1 MRTHPSRQSD
11 RASIAPVNPQEKDLA
26 AAASQIAG
34 ASRGKQMAGGLTGLS
49 SQPRRRRVPSRKS
62 QWQQSARLQS
72 AGPSRGVL
80 HARQIQSPRIIHT
93 FQHSCCARY
102 ALRFSSPQNADGFH
116 LPRVHFPPLACR
128 HILVIAVGDARCA
141 GLGKYSVVNV
151 LDEHE
156 RTMAFAEI
164 ALGQIKSLRQ
174 TAIPRN
180 YEIWYVYATGY
191 NPPLNKIINETL
203 ARNGRL
209 TESDLEQIY
218 ETYLSHLKITDR
230 IDKVGARVIGEIDDV
245 MSLITDAL
253 GVSVSYDAT
262 LSEANEKL
270 SAAGDRDTVK
280 PIIEMLIKATGEMR
294 ETNTAL
300 EERLTLSKT
309 EISNLQQSL
318 EAIRAESLTDPLT
331 GLGNRKY
338 FDRMIDV
345 AVQNALANNEPLSL
359 LMFDIDHF
367 KSFNDSYGHLTGDQV
382 LRLVSNSLK
391 QTIKGQDI
399 TARYGG
405 EEFAVVLPNTA
416 LRQALTVADHIR
428 RAVMAKELKK
438 KSTGEILG
446 RVTISVGVSMLKPGD
461 DTDALIERADACL
474 YVAKRNGRNRVIC
487 EVDPEYATE
496 NHGQACVS
504 KAAG

>member
-1 MRTHPSRQSD
+1 MT
-11 RASIAPVNPQEKDLA
+11 K
-26 AAASQIAG
+26 
-34 ASRGKQMAGGLTGLS
+34 
-49 SQPRRRRVPSRKS
+49 
-62 QWQQSARLQS
+62 
-72 AGPSRGVL
+72 
-80 HARQIQSPRIIHT
+80 
-93 FQHSCCARY
+93 
-102 ALRFSSPQNADGFH
+102 
-116 LPRVHFPPLACR
+116 
-128 HILVIAVGDARCA
+128 
-141 GLGKYSVVNV
+141 V

-156 RTMAFAEI
+156 RTMAFAEV

-174 TAIPRN
+174 TAVPRN

-191 NPPLNKIINETL
+191 NSPLNKIINETL
-203 ARNGRL
+203 TRNGKL
-209 TESDLEQIY
+209 TEADLEQIY
-218 ETYLSHLKITDR
+218 ETYLSQIKTTDR

-245 MSLITDAL
+245 MTLISDAL
-253 GVSVSYDAT
+253 GMSANYDDSLSGAT
-262 LSEANEKL
+262 QKL
-270 SAAGDRDTVK
+270 SVAQKPDQVK
-280 PIIEMLIKATGEMR
+280 AIVESLVKSTREMR
-294 ETNTAL
+294 ETNKAL
-300 EERLTLSKT
+300 EDRLTLSKS

-338 FDRMIDV
+338 FDRSIDA
-345 AVQNALANNEPLSL
+345 AVQSSLANGEPLSLSL

-382 LRLVSNSLK
+382 LRLVGMSLK

-428 RAVMAKELKK
+428 RAIMAKELKK

-461 DTDALIERADACL
+461 DTDSLIERADGCL
-474 YVAKRNGRNRVIC
+474 YAAKRNGRNRVIC
-487 EVDPEYATE
+487 EIDPEYVAETRS
-496 NHGQACVS
+496 QVA
-504 KAAG
+504 

>member
-1 MRTHPSRQSD
+1 MGTY
-11 RASIAPVNPQEKDLA
+11 
-26 AAASQIAG
+26 
-34 ASRGKQMAGGLTGLS
+34 
-49 SQPRRRRVPSRKS
+49 
-62 QWQQSARLQS
+62 
-72 AGPSRGVL
+72 
-80 HARQIQSPRIIHT
+80 
-93 FQHSCCARY
+93 F
-102 ALRFSSPQNADGFH
+102 
-116 LPRVHFPPLACR
+116 
-128 HILVIAVGDARCA
+128 
-141 GLGKYSVVNV
+141 VVKV

-156 RTMAFAEI
+156 RTMAFAEV
-164 ALGQIKSLRQ
+164 ALGQIRSLRQ
-174 TAIPRN
+174 TAVPRN

-191 NPPLNKIINETL
+191 NAPLNKIINETL
-203 ARNGRL
+203 ARSGKL
-209 TESDLEQIY
+209 TEADLEQIY
-218 ETYLSHLKITDR
+218 ETYLSHIKTTDR

-245 MSLITDAL
+245 VVLLTDAL
-253 GVSVSYDAT
+253 GVSASYDASLDGAT
-262 LSEANEKL
+262 QQL
-270 SAAGDRDTVK
+270 AGAKTREQVKTVVQSLLKSTHEMRDTNK
-280 PIIEMLIKATGEMR
+280 
-294 ETNTAL
+294 AL
-300 EERLTLSKT
+300 EERLMLSKN

-338 FDRMIDV
+338 FDRMIET
-345 AVQNALANNEPLSL
+345 AVQNAVAADEPLSL

-382 LRLVSNSLK
+382 LRLVGMSLK

-446 RVTISVGVSMLKPGD
+446 RVTISVGVSMLKSGD

-474 YVAKRNGRNRVIC
+474 YAAKRNGRNRVVC
-487 EVDPEYATE
+487 EVDPEYTAET
-496 NHGQACVS
+496 QSQVA
-504 KAAG
+504 